1 MDKNHLVEEE
11 GEGKSLN
18 FIEQI
23 IEEELAAGKNGGRVR
38 TRFPPEPNG
47 YLHIGHATSICLNFG
62 IAAKYNGKCN
72 LRFDDTN
79 PSKEDVEYID
89 SIQQDIRWLG
99 FQWEGEP
106 HYASDYFQQLYDWA
120 EKLIAEGK
128 AYVDDQPAEV
138 ISAQRMTPTEPGVN
152 SPYRDRSP
160 EENLDLFRRMKA
172 GEFKNG
178 EKVLRA
184 KIDMA
189 SPNML
194 MRDPIMYRIMH
205 TPHHRTGD
213 KWCIYPMY
221 DFTHGQSDYI
231 EGITHSIC
239 TLEFEVHRPLY
250 NWFLDQLID
259 TEYRPRQI
267 EFARRNLS
275 YTVMSKRRLLELVQK
290 GIVAGWDDP
299 RMPTI
304 SGLRRA
310 GYTPEAIRLFAEKV
324 GVARREIV
332 VDMALLEFC
341 AREHLNKVA
350 PRVMAVLNPVKV
362 VIDNYPE
369 GQSELVEVENNPE
382 DETAG
387 TRQIPFSRELYIER
401 DDFMENAPKKFF
413 RMTPG
418 NEVRLKGAYIVK
430 CVGVDKNTDG
440 DITLIHCVYDPETRS
455 GSGANANRKVKGT
468 LHWVS
473 APDAIEAEVRL
484 YDRLFKDPDPAGH
497 KDVDFKEFLNYRIS
511 FVSIFLLK
519 PSVCLFITP
528 RTRCIVLIECWSSGH
543 VEGFPFCE
551 IRTDEHSIV
560 FSTISKAIFID
571 RILWEEI
578 SIDYRFPCKTIPSSQ
593 CCWNLILLCCLYKC
607 FVRCSNK
614 FIIRYILKFFWI
626 IYPKVLHR

>member
-1 MDKNHLVEEE
+1 MEKNHLVEEE

-23 IEEELAAGKNGGRVR
+23 IEEELAEGKNDGRVH

-62 IAAKYNGKCN
+62 IADKYHGKCN

-89 SIQQDIRWLG
+89 SIQQDIQWLG

-120 EKLIAEGK
+120 EQMILEGK
-128 AYVDDQPAEV
+128 AYVDDQPAEI
-138 ISAQRMTPTEPGVN
+138 ISKQRMTPTEPGIN
-152 SPYRDRSP
+152 SPYRDRTP

-172 GEFKNG
+172 GEFQNG

-189 SPNML
+189 SSNML

-205 TPHHRTGD
+205 TAHHRTGNQ
-213 KWCIYPMY
+213 WCIYPMY
-221 DFTHGQSDYI
+221 DFTHGQSDYL

-250 NWFLDQLID
+250 NWFLDQLTN

-310 GYTPEAIRLFAEKV
+310 GYTPESIRNFAEKV

-341 AREHLNKVA
+341 VREHLNKVA
-350 PRVMAVLNPVKV
+350 PRVMAVLDPVKV
-362 VIDNYPE
+362 IIDNYPE
-369 GQSELVEVENNPE
+369 DQTEFVEIENNPE
-382 DETAG
+382 DANAG
-387 TRQIPFSRELYIER
+387 TRQVPFSRELYIER

-413 RMTPG
+413 RMTIG

-430 CVGVDKNTDG
+430 CESVEKDAEGH
-440 DITLIHCVYDPETRS
+440 ITTIHCTYDADTRS
-455 GSGANANRKVKGT
+455 GSGINANRKVKGT

-497 KDVDFKEFLNYRIS
+497 KDIDFKEFLNEHS
-511 FVSIFLLK
+511 L
-519 PSVCLFITP
+519 
-528 RTRCIVLIECWSSGH
+528 
-543 VEGFPFCE
+543 E
-551 IRTDEHSIV
+551 IRKGCKLEPSLQNAKEGDRFQFQRLGYFCVDKDSKPGALV
-560 FSTISKAIFID
+560 FNRT
-571 RILWEEI
+571 
-578 SIDYRFPCKTIPSSQ
+578 
-593 CCWNLILLCCLYKC
+593 
-607 FVRCSNK
+607 VG
-614 FIIRYILKFFWI
+614 LKDTWA
-626 IYPKVLHR
+626 KLNN

>member
-138 ISAQRMTPTEPGVN
+138 ISAQRMTPTEPGIN

-369 GQSELVEVENNPE
+369 GQAELVEVENNPE

-401 DDFMENAPKKFF
+401 DDFMEDAPKKFF

-430 CVGVDKNTDG
+430 CVGVEKNTDG

-497 KDVDFKEFLNYRIS
+497 KDVDFKEFLNENSLQVLRHCKLEPSLRSAKEGDRFQFQRLGYFCVDKDSRPEALV
-511 FVSIFLLK
+511 FNRTVGLK
-519 PSVCLFITP
+519 DTWAKL
-528 RTRCIVLIECWSSGH
+528 
-543 VEGFPFCE
+543 
-551 IRTDEHSIV
+551 
-560 FSTISKAIFID
+560 
-571 RILWEEI
+571 
-578 SIDYRFPCKTIPSSQ
+578 
-593 CCWNLILLCCLYKC
+593 N
-607 FVRCSNK
+607 N
-614 FIIRYILKFFWI
+614 
-626 IYPKVLHR
+626 

>member
-23 IEEELAAGKNGGRVR
+23 IEEELAEGKNGGRVH

-62 IAAKYNGKCN
+62 LATEYQGKCN

-89 SIQQDIRWLG
+89 SIQQDIQWLG

-106 HYASDYFQQLYDWA
+106 HFASDYFQQLYDWA
-120 EKLIAEGK
+120 EKLILEGK

-152 SPYRDRSP
+152 SPYRDRTP
-160 EENLDLFRRMKA
+160 EENLDLFRRMKN
-172 GEFKNG
+172 GEFQAG

-189 SPNML
+189 SSNML

-205 TPHHRTGD
+205 VAHHRTGD

-221 DFTHGQSDYI
+221 DFTHGQSDYL

-239 TLEFEVHRPLY
+239 TLEFEVHRLLY

-304 SGLRRA
+304 TGLRRA
-310 GYTPEAIRLFAEKV
+310 GYTPESIRNFAEKV

-341 AREHLNKVA
+341 VREHLNKIA
-350 PRVMAVLNPVKV
+350 PRVMAVLDPVRV

-369 GQSELVEVENNPE
+369 GQTETVEIENNPE

-387 TRQIPFSRELYIER
+387 TRMVPFSRELYIER
-401 DDFMENAPKKFF
+401 DDFMEDAPKKFF
-413 RMTPG
+413 RMTLG

-430 CVGVDKNTDG
+430 CESVEKDAEGN
-440 DITLIHCVYDPETRS
+440 ITTIHCTYDADTRS
-455 GSGANANRKVKGT
+455 GTGSASNRKVKGT

-497 KDVDFKEFLNYRIS
+497 KDVDFKEFLNENS
-511 FVSIFLLK
+511 L
-519 PSVCLFITP
+519 
-528 RTRCIVLIECWSSGH
+528 
-543 VEGFPFCE
+543 
-551 IRTDEHSIV
+551 
-560 FSTISKAIFID
+560 
-571 RILWEEI
+571 
-578 SIDYRFPCKTIPSSQ
+578 
-593 CCWNLILLCCLYKC
+593 
-607 FVRCSNK
+607 
-614 FIIRYILKFFWI
+614 
-626 IYPKVLHR
+626 KVLTGCKLEPSLKEAKEGDRFQFQRLGYFCVDKDSKPGALVFNRTVGLKDTWAKQNN